1 MMTEIQGRAFR
12 QIHETREE
20 NMEHTKNGQRF
31 KGKKI
36 IVFFVAFA
44 ITLGAMLGVYH
55 GYAKAAG
62 NSVSV
67 VAIDYDAETITIKAN
82 PLDTQIYYSNKSQST
97 WESVYGEIDSKT
109 NLITMDIS
117 WITKTSAY
125 VLSLKGDKSTTPI
138 TVVLPKQVSSFR
150 VSLDYTTNII
160 RFMNFGEAKEVYWR
174 KDNTTVWNTI
184 RIDNYDDIEAF
195 QNDVERFSLQG
206 ITLYFR
212 LGQVKGTS
220 QKDTGSRPSKE
231 TTLKIIK
238 RASAPSIK
246 ADFSKGTIPM
256 KGTMEYK
263 DASSEEWLNSTTST
277 LSMSDIAALAYYS
290 ETNKE
295 PMDVMIDIRIKSTM
309 SKVASSRTTITVPA
323 QEQTKTDNIE
333 IEYIG
338 STQCEL
344 KITKKEIEVDDK
356 KVTLEEASTTN
367 PYEYTIVKEEKSLA
381 DNAIWIEVTSP
392 SVKITKEDAPVGSK
406 IFIRKKATATALPSV
421 PYKTTISG
429 YPSASSVETVE
440 LKKVSGIDTTFTFA
454 LTVPT
459 KETAISSIK
468 FNSTDVTFTT
478 KKPKFIAETN
488 MYAMDVTITSTKELE
503 EKSSNLDTTLT
514 AVITLSNGEVIK
526 EGVTLYI
533 SPATKIV
540 EKKAFEKYLDIALED
555 NLEFVLDLNSV
566 KKAGVT
572 VSKITY
578 NNQDIEFKQVT
589 DTEDLE
595 ITVTIDNKKQFDTIE
610 DTLTF
615 AKLGTEIPF
624 VITLSSEEVIAS
636 GITLNVKPIVTTT
649 SSSSGFGVS
658 AGAYLAALE
667 TESTSDDIAN
677 PVITLTIDKGIYEK
691 YDLILSDVK
700 WNNKEIMGSYTTSDN
715 ETKLTLSIANMID
728 DLNFTSS
735 SSFSDFVKVTLKKK
749 SGEVFKT
756 ITTNYKITVV
766 R

>member
-1 MMTEIQGRAFR
+1 MTEIQGRAFR
-12 QIHETREE
+12 QVHETREE
-20 NMEHTKNGQRF
+20 KMEHIKNGQTF
-31 KGKKI
+31 KRKKI
-36 IVFFVAFA
+36 IVFFAAFA
-44 ITLGAMLGVYH
+44 ITLGTMLFVYH

-97 WESVYGEIDSKT
+97 WDTVYGKIDSKT
-109 NLITMDIS
+109 HLITMDIS
-117 WITKTSAY
+117 WISKTSSY

-160 RFMNFGEAKEVYWR
+160 RFMNYGEAKEVYWR
-174 KDNTTVWNTI
+174 KENTTVWNTI
-184 RIDNYDDIEAF
+184 RIDNYDDIQAF

-212 LGQVKGTS
+212 LGQVPGTS
-220 QKDTGSRPSKE
+220 ETDTGSRPSKE
-231 TTLKIIK
+231 TTLKITK
-238 RASAPSIK
+238 RATAPSIN
-246 ADFSKGTIPM
+246 ADFAKGIIPI
-256 KGTMEYK
+256 KSTMEYK
-263 DASSEEWLNSTTST
+263 DASSEEWINAKTST
-277 LSMSDIAALAYYS
+277 LDMKDIAALAYYS

-295 PMDVMIDIRIKSTM
+295 PKDVMIDIRLKATM
-309 SKVASSRTTITVPA
+309 SKVASGRTTITIPA
-323 QEQTKTDNIE
+323 QEITKSDNIE

-338 STQCEL
+338 STQCKL
-344 KITKKEIEVDDK
+344 NITKKEITVDGE
-356 KVTLEEASTTN
+356 KVTLGEASTTN
-367 PYEYTIVKEEKSLA
+367 PYEYTIVKVERSLEDSA
-381 DNAIWIEVTSP
+381 TWVEVTSP
-392 SVKITKEDAPVGSK
+392 SVVIKEEDAPAGSK
-406 IFIRKKATATALPSV
+406 IFIRKKATATSLPSV
-421 PYKTTISG
+421 PYKTTIGG
-429 YPSASSVETVE
+429 YPSASSVENVE
-440 LKKVSGIDTTFTFA
+440 LKKVSGVDTTFSFA

-459 KETAISSIK
+459 KDTTISSIK
-468 FNSTDVTFTT
+468 FNGTDVTFTT
-478 KKPKFIAETN
+478 KKAKFISESN
-488 MYAMDVTITSTKELE
+488 MYAMDVTITSVADLE
-503 EKSSNLDTTLT
+503 AISSNLDTTLT
-514 AVITLSNGEVIK
+514 AVITLSNGEVIR

-533 SPATKIV
+533 SPATTIV
-540 EKKAFEKYLDIALED
+540 EKKKYEKYLDITLDE
-555 NLEFVLDLNSV
+555 NIEFVLDLNSV
-566 KKAGVT
+566 KKEGVT

-578 NNQDIEFKQVT
+578 NNQDVEFNQIK
-589 DTEDLE
+589 DTQDLE
-595 ITVTIDNKKQFDTIE
+595 IRVIISNKTQFDKIE

-624 VITLSSEEVIAS
+624 VITLSSEEVIS
-636 GITLNVKPIVTTT
+636 TGITLNVKPIVTTT

-677 PVITLTIDKGIYEK
+677 PVISLTIDKGIYEK

-700 WNNKEIMGSYTTSDN
+700 WNDKEIMGSYTTSDN

-728 DLNFTSS
+728 ELNFTSS

-756 ITTNYKITVV
+756 IITNYKITVV

>member
-1 MMTEIQGRAFR
+1 
-12 QIHETREE
+12 
-20 NMEHTKNGQRF
+20 MEHLKNGQRF
-31 KGKKI
+31 KRKKI

-44 ITLGAMLGVYH
+44 ITLGTMLGVYH
-55 GYAKAAG
+55 GYVSAAG
-62 NSVSV
+62 SSVSV

-82 PLDTQIYYSNKSQST
+82 PNDTQIYYSNKSQSS
-97 WESVYGEIDSKT
+97 WEPVYGKIDSKT
-109 NLITMDIS
+109 QLITMDIS
-117 WITKTSAY
+117 WISKTSAY

-138 TVVLPKQVSSFR
+138 TVVLPKQSSSFR
-150 VSLDYTTNII
+150 VTLDYTSNII
-160 RFMNFGEAKEVYWR
+160 RFMNYQDAKEVYWR
-174 KDNTTVWNTI
+174 KENTTVWNTL

-195 QNDVERFSLQG
+195 QNDIERFSLQG

-212 LGQVKGTS
+212 LGQVKGVSETE
-220 QKDTGSRPSKE
+220 TGSRPSKE
-231 TTLKIIK
+231 VALKVTK
-238 RASAPSIK
+238 RAQAPSIK
-246 ADFSKGTIPM
+246 ADFSKGTIPV
-256 KGTMEYK
+256 KTTMQYK
-263 DASSEEWLNSTTST
+263 DASSDEWINVTSNA
-277 LSMSDIAALAYYS
+277 LKMSDIAALAYYS

-295 PMDVMIDIRIKSTM
+295 PKDVKVDIRLKSTF
-309 SKVASSRTTITVPA
+309 SKVASSRTTITIPA
-323 QEQTKTDNIE
+323 QEVTKSDNIE

-338 STQCEL
+338 STQCKL
-344 KITKKEIEVDDK
+344 NITKKEIVVDGE
-356 KVTLEEASTTN
+356 KVTLQEASATN
-367 PYEYTIVKEEKSLA
+367 PYEYSIVKPERTLE
-381 DNAIWIEVTSP
+381 DNATWVEVTSS
-392 SVKITKEDAPVGSK
+392 SVKIAKEDAPTGSK
-406 IFIRKKATATALPSV
+406 IFIRKKATETSLPSV
-421 PYKTTISG
+421 PFKTTING

-440 LKKVSGIDTTFTFA
+440 LKKISGVDTTFTFA

-459 KETAISSIK
+459 KDISITSIK
-468 FNSTDVTFTT
+468 FNGTDVTFST
-478 KKPKFIAETN
+478 KKAKYIAGSN
-488 MYAMDVTITSTKELE
+488 MYAIDVTITSIKELE
-503 EKSSNLDTTLT
+503 AIASNIDTLLN
-514 AVITLSNGEVIK
+514 AVITLSNGEVIS

-540 EKKAFEKYLDIALED
+540 ESKKYEKYLDISLED
-555 NLEFVLDLNSV
+555 TIELVLDLNSV

-578 NNQDIEFKQVT
+578 NNQDIEFNQRT
-589 DTEDLE
+589 STEDLE
-595 ITVTIDNKKQFDTIE
+595 ITVTITNKAQFDNIE

-624 VITLSSEEVIAS
+624 VITLSSDEVISS
-636 GITLNVKPIVTTT
+636 GISLNIKPIVTTS

-667 TESTSDDIAN
+667 TEATSDDIAN
-677 PVITLTIDKGIYEK
+677 PVITLSIDKGIYQK

-700 WNNKEIMGSYTTSDN
+700 WNEKEIMGSYTTIDN
-715 ETKLTLSIANMID
+715 DTKLTLSIANMID